1 MNISEDMQIDTE
13 LKNAI
18 NVSDKI
24 AQYDDLAKRLMG
36 NKIILAHILVKV
48 VDEFKGMNPKD
59 VVPYIEGNPFI
70 SVIPIEPGLT
80 NAVKEKNGQRII
92 GFNTENMERYEGV
105 IRFDIV
111 FCVRLNDGLVQIIT
125 NLEAQKDEPSGYD
138 ILNRAIFYVSR
149 LVSSQKER
157 DFMKSNYNDIKR
169 VFSIWICMN
178 MSENSM
184 DYIHLTD
191 DKLLGSYQ
199 WKGRIDLLNI
209 IMIGIADKLPEHDEQ
224 YELHRLLGALSSK
237 QLSIEEKLNI
247 VETEY
252 DILLD
257 ENIRRELGFMCNL
270 GEGIRDNAIAD
281 VIMNMYKKGYPL
293 EQIAE
298 IVEKSIEEVKFV
310 IRKRGLVLAQL

>member
-1 MNISEDMQIDTE
+1 MNISEDLQVDTE

-18 NVSDKI
+18 NASDKI

-59 VVPYIEGNPFI
+59 VIHCIEGDPFI
-70 SVIPIEPGLT
+70 SAIPIEPGLT
-80 NAVKEKNGQRII
+80 NALKEKNGERII
-92 GFNTENMERYEGV
+92 GFNSENVERYEGL

-111 FCVRLNDGLVQIIT
+111 CYVRLNDGLAQIIT

-138 ILNRAIFYVSR
+138 ILNRAIFYASR

-157 DFMKSNYNDIKR
+157 DFVKTNYNDIKR

-178 MSENSM
+178 MKENSM
-184 DYIHLTD
+184 NYIHLTD

-199 WKGRIDLLNI
+199 WKGRRDLLNI
-209 IMIGIADKLPEHDEQ
+209 VMIGIADELPERDEQ
-224 YELHRLLGALSSK
+224 YELHRLLGALLSK
-237 QLSIEEKLNI
+237 QLSIEEKINI

-252 DILLD
+252 DISMD
-257 ENIRRELGFMCNL
+257 ENIRRELGSMCNL

-298 IVEKSIEEVKFV
+298 IVEKSIEEVKTV
-310 IRKRGLVLAQL
+310 IIKRGVVLA

>member
-1 MNISEDMQIDTE
+1 MNISEDLQVDTE

-18 NVSDKI
+18 NASDKI

-59 VVPYIEGNPFI
+59 VIHCIEGDPFI
-70 SVIPIEPGLT
+70 SAIPIEPGLT
-80 NAVKEKNGQRII
+80 NALKEKNGERII
-92 GFNTENMERYEGV
+92 GFNSENVERYEGL

-111 FCVRLNDGLVQIIT
+111 CYVRLNDGLAQIIT

-157 DFMKSNYNDIKR
+157 DFVKTNYNDIKR

-178 MSENSM
+178 MKENSM
-184 DYIHLTD
+184 NYIHLTD

-199 WKGRIDLLNI
+199 WKGRRDLLNI
-209 IMIGIADKLPEHDEQ
+209 VMIGIADELPERDEQ
-224 YELHRLLGALSSK
+224 YELHRLLGALLSK
-237 QLSIEEKLNI
+237 QLSIEEKINI

-252 DILLD
+252 DISVD
-257 ENIRRELGFMCNL
+257 ENIRRELGSMCNL

-298 IVEKSIEEVKFV
+298 IVEKSIEEVKTV
-310 IRKRGLVLAQL
+310 IIKRGVVLA